1 MTDPPAPARR
11 VRVRSPRAG
20 SGRPRPPSVSS
31 EIDAQTEL
39 GEVYVRSLVRSQLL
53 LAVQVTLALGLSV
66 GLLPV
71 LFAVVPASRTVRVA
85 GLPLPWLLLGVVVY
99 PCLVALG
106 WLYVRR
112 AERNERAFTEL
123 VDRR

>member
-1 MTDPPAPARR
+1 MTDSPAARR
-11 VRVRSPRAG
+11 VRVSSPRAG
-20 SGRPRPPSVSS
+20 TGRPRPPSVSS

-71 LFAVVPASRTVRVA
+71 LFAVVPASRTARVA